1 MILSKKRK
9 QAIFDAVHEEIMQ
22 LRIGLAK
29 RLLNGQANGPKIDG
43 LIAQAGTK
51 AGEAAIK
58 AAQEG
63 K

>member
-1 MILSKKRK
+1 MILSQKRK

-22 LRIGLAK
+22 LRISLAK
-29 RLLNGQANGPKIDG
+29 GLLKGKTNGSKIDG